1 MARTVTPEIVA
12 HVKRFEGCKLFAY
25 PDPGSVNGEPWTIGY
40 GHTSDSFLKVRKGM
54 TITQAQADAA
64 LEHDLNEVAD
74 AVERLVKVH
83 LTDNQFGALVSFAF
97 NVGNKAFANSSLLK
111 KLNAGNYDAV
121 PAELARWNK
130 NDGKVMKGLTNRRA
144 AEAGLWAKG
153 SFVASN
159 TVEAAPGNPIK
170 DLTKPE
176 TITAAGGLLSGAAA
190 LATGS
195 PAIQIAVGICLVVAV
210 GVIAFLVIRKATR

>member
-1 MARTVTPEIVA
+1 MARTVTPEVVA
-12 HVKRFEGCKLFAY
+12 HVKRFEGCKLIAY

-40 GHTSDSFLKVRKGM
+40 GHTSDAFLKVRKGM
-54 TITQAQADAA
+54 TITQGQADAA
-64 LEHDLNEVAD
+64 LEHDLNEVAE
-74 AVERLVKVH
+74 AVERLVKVR

-97 NVGNKAFANSSLLK
+97 NVGNKAFASSTLLK

-153 SFVASN
+153 AFVASN
-159 TVEAAPGNPIK
+159 TVEAAPGTPLK

-210 GVIAFLVIRKATR
+210 GVIAYLVIRKATR

>member
-1 MARTVTPEIVA
+1 MARTVTPDVVA
-12 HVKRFEGCKLFAY
+12 HVKRFEGCKLTAY

-40 GHTSDSFLKVRKGM
+40 GHTSDSFMPVRKGM
-54 TITQAQADAA
+54 SITQAQADAA
-64 LEHDLNEVAD
+64 LEHDLNETAA
-74 AVERLVKVH
+74 AVDRLVKVH
-83 LTDNQFGALVSFAF
+83 LTDNQFGALVSFTY
-97 NVGNKAFANSSLLK
+97 NVGVGAFQKSSLLR
-111 KLNAGNYDAV
+111 KLNAGDYDAV

-159 TVEAAPGNPIK
+159 TIPAAPGTPIK
-170 DLTKPE
+170 DLAKPE